1 MDDTYITEI
10 VKHFSNGQNYPFL
23 ANCSDGK
30 LYVIKTSPVNHQVEF
45 NELIAYRYAKLLHL
59 PIPDAKLVTLPDDVI
74 KNDYTLQS
82 KHYLPNICF
91 ASEYRKGI
99 APVTP
104 PLFEQCNNTQDIP
117 GIFVFDQ
124 LILNDDRGEN
134 LGNLLYDSRTKKIF
148 IIDHSN
154 IFKQSMYFNNSLQWS
169 DGELTGYTVNPPTT
183 VEISGDTYLYMSTY
197 VSSAKDFDEVSDLLD
212 NINEETIN
220 HLFYDIPTTWNIT
233 KNEIAACKSLL
244 LSQKDNY
251 QSIIDKLKVDCS
263 KLTGGNS

>member
-1 MDDTYITEI
+1 
-10 VKHFSNGQNYPFL
+10 
-23 ANCSDGK
+23 
-30 LYVIKTSPVNHQVEF
+30 
-45 NELIAYRYAKLLHL
+45 
-59 PIPDAKLVTLPDDVI
+59 
-74 KNDYTLQS
+74 
-82 KHYLPNICF
+82 
-91 ASEYRKGI
+91 
-99 APVTP
+99 
-104 PLFEQCNNTQDIP
+104 
-117 GIFVFDQ
+117 
-124 LILNDDRGEN
+124 
-134 LGNLLYDSRTKKIF
+134 
-148 IIDHSN
+148 
-154 IFKQSMYFNNSLQWS
+154 MYFNNSLQWS

-183 VEISGDTYLYMSTY
+183 VEISGDTYLYMSAY